1 MQMASGN
8 RFELRDRL
16 LASEGGIALTLSNW
30 LPNTPQSDAASRLIS
45 NRYSQGGVSMRL
57 HGSAKYRL
65 VVLVVILALANI
77 NMALGQESSSSA
89 QKKDAGFRP
98 GVRAVAAGQKAK
110 LKGSI
115 VRRDAETFSIRDEQ
129 DIETVVLLTERTS
142 VKSKGG
148 FLRTGKNYDV
158 TSLLRGLPV
167 EVEGVGNQEGQLV
180 AEKVRFENGDLKVAK
195 LVEKRVA
202 PVEQAN
208 ERLAGQVGEVGEVS
222 RAARAEAGR
231 AHERISSLDDY
242 SVQDSA
248 NVYFKVNSYIISP
261 EDRRALDELAQKA
274 MTTKGYVI
282 EITGHADATG
292 NAQRNRALSQQRADA
307 VVRYLQE
314 NHDIPLR
321 RMITPFG
328 YGQLRPAADNNT
340 PEGRRQN
347 RRVEVKI
354 LVSRGI
360 TGTSD

>member
-1 MQMASGN
+1 M
-8 RFELRDRL
+8 RF
-16 LASEGGIALTLSNW
+16 
-30 LPNTPQSDAASRLIS
+30 
-45 NRYSQGGVSMRL
+45 
-57 HGSAKYRL
+57 HGSAMYRL
-65 VVLVVILALANI
+65 VVLVVLLGLADV
-77 NMALGQESSSSA
+77 ALVFAQGSPSSS
-89 QKKDAGFRP
+89 QKRETAYRP
-98 GVRAVAAGQKAK
+98 GIRTISIGQKAK

-115 VRRDAETFSIRDEQ
+115 VRRDAETFSIRDDQ

-148 FLRTGKNYDV
+148 FLRWGKNYDV
-158 TSLLRGLPV
+158 TNLLRGLPV
-167 EVEGVGNQEGQLV
+167 EVEGVGNRDGQLV
-180 AEKVRFENGDLKVAK
+180 AEKVRFESSDLKVAK

-202 PVEQAN
+202 PVEEAN
-208 ERLAGQVGEVGEVS
+208 ERLAGQVDEVGEVS
-222 RAARAEAGR
+222 KMARAEAGR

-248 NVYFKVNSYIISP
+248 NVYFRVNSAIISP
-261 EDRRALDELAQKA
+261 QDRQALDELAQKA
-274 MTTKGYVI
+274 MNTRGYVI

-328 YGQLRPAADNNT
+328 YGQLRPAADNST

-354 LVSRGI
+354 LVSRGM
-360 TGTSD
+360 TGSGQ